1 MHLKQKVNFRIVEG
15 ESQPDVDFEEYF
27 DDIIGVT
34 VPEDTEPVDV
44 LLRVR
49 NYRANFI
56 RTKPLHLT
64 QRIIKET
71 KDFTTFSINVKINK
85 ELIALIMSFDSD
97 AEVLSPAS
105 LREEIGRRVK
115 AMNDIYQNYEKN
127 LQGE

>member
-1 MHLKQKVNFRIVEG
+1 MKYKE
-15 ESQPDVDFEEYF
+15 PDVDFEEYF

-34 VPEDTEPVDV
+34 VPEKIEPVDV